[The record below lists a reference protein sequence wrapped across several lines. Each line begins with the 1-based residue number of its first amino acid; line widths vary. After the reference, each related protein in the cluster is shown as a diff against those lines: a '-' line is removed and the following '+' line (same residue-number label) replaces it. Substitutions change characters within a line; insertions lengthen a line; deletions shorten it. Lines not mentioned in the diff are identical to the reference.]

1 MAEHFHLNSPGGII
15 AIMPAYILGIDA
27 AWTAHQPAGVAL
39 LRVCK
44 NAKPQL
50 IALGRSYDEFLASG
64 PHAKIVWCTR
74 VRGCLPPI
82 DALLSHCRKLCGDL
96 PQIVALDIPLA
107 RTPLNGRRP
116 CDNAV
121 TSAYVS
127 RGAGTHTPSALR
139 PGPISKSLFQQLHKA
154 GYEWHTQGKARGA
167 ARVFIETYPH
177 PAIIELMQLRM
188 RLAYKTSRVS
198 QYWPEAN
205 SRTRWQR
212 LCKNLDALRLALA
225 DQINGIQNLIPS
237 ANFLFKNGNKARLKH
252 LEDSLDAVV
261 CAWIGY
267 QFWRGKALAY
277 GNNEAAIWLPAP
289 DFRSKKLAKA
299 SKI

>member
-1 MAEHFHLNSPGGII
+1 
-15 AIMPAYILGIDA
+15 MPAHILGIDA
-27 AWTAHQPAGVAL
+27 AWTAHQPSGVAL
-39 LRVCK
+39 LRARR
-44 NAKPQL
+44 NAKPKL
-50 IALGRSYDEFLASG
+50 IALGRSYDEFLTSG
-64 PHAKIVWCTR
+64 PHAKVDWRTR

-82 DALLSHCRKLCGDL
+82 DALLSHCKKLTREL

-107 RTPLNGRRP
+107 AKPLTGRRP

-139 PGPISKSLFQQLHKA
+139 PGPISKSLFHQLSKA
-154 GYEWHTQGKARGA
+154 GYEWHTQGKAGHA

-198 QYWPEAN
+198 QYWPEAK
-205 SRTRWQR
+205 SRTRWLR
-212 LCKNLDALRLALA
+212 LCKNLDALRLALI
-225 DQINGIQNLIPS
+225 DEIDGLENLIPS
-237 ANFLFKNGNKARLKH
+237 ANFLLKNGNKARLKH
-252 LEDSLDAVV
+252 LEDALDAVV

-267 QFWRGKALAY
+267 QFWRGNALAY
-277 GNNEAAIWLPAP
+277 GNEQAAIWLPAP
-289 DFRSKKLAKA
+289 DFRSKKLAMP

>member
-1 MAEHFHLNSPGGII
+1 
-15 AIMPAYILGIDA
+15 MPAYILGIDA
-27 AWTAHQPAGVAL
+27 AWTAHQPSGVAL
-39 LRVCK
+39 LRVRR
-44 NAKPQL
+44 NAKPEL
-50 IALGRSYDEFLASG
+50 IALGRSYDEFLTSG
-64 PHAKIVWCTR
+64 PQAKIAWRTR

-82 DALLSHCRKLCGDL
+82 DALLSHCKKLTGAL

-107 RTPLNGRRP
+107 RKPLNGRRP

-127 RGAGTHTPSALR
+127 RGAGTHTPSAVR
-139 PGPISKSLFQQLHKA
+139 PGPISKSLFQQLRKA
-154 GYEWHTQGKARGA
+154 GYQWHTQGKAGQT

-177 PAIIELMQLRM
+177 PAIIELMQLPM

-212 LCKNLDALRLALA
+212 LCKNLDALRLALV
-225 DQINGIQNLIPS
+225 DEINGLENLIPS
-237 ANFLFKNGNKARLKH
+237 AKVLLKNGNKAQLKH

-261 CAWIGY
+261 CCWIGY
-267 QFWRGKALAY
+267 QFWRGHALAY
-277 GNNEAAIWLPAP
+277 GNEQSAIWLPTP
-289 DFRSKKLAKA
+289 DFRSKKLAMP

>member
-1 MAEHFHLNSPGGII
+1 
-15 AIMPAYILGIDA
+15 MPAHILGIDA
-27 AWTAHQPAGVAL
+27 AWTAHQPSGVAL
-39 LRVCK
+39 LRVRK
-44 NAKPQL
+44 NAKPEL
-50 IALGRSYDEFLASG
+50 IALGRSYDEFLAGGSS
-64 PHAKIVWCTR
+64 AKIDWRTR

-82 DALLSHCRKLCGDL
+82 GALLSHCQKLTGAL
-96 PQIVALDIPLA
+96 PQIAALDIPLA
-107 RTPLNGRRP
+107 REPLNGRRP

-139 PGPISKSLFQQLHKA
+139 PGPISKSLFQQLRKA

-177 PAIIELMQLRM
+177 PAIIELMQLHM

-205 SRTRWQR
+205 SRIRWQR
-212 LCKNLDALRLALA
+212 LCKNLDALRLALTDEIA
-225 DQINGIQNLIPS
+225 SIENLIPS
-237 ANFLFKNGNKARLKH
+237 AQAVHQNGNKARLKH
-252 LEDSLDAVV
+252 LEDALDAVV

-277 GNNEAAIWLPAP
+277 GNNEATIWLPAP
-289 DFRSKKLAKA
+289 DFRSKKLAMP

>member
-1 MAEHFHLNSPGGII
+1 
-15 AIMPAYILGIDA
+15 MPAHILGIDA
-27 AWTAHQPAGVAL
+27 AWTAHQPSGVAL
-39 LRVCK
+39 LRVRK
-44 NAKPQL
+44 NAKPEL
-50 IALGRSYDEFLASG
+50 IALGRSYDEFLGSEA
-64 PHAKIVWCTR
+64 HAEIDWRTR

-82 DALLSHCRKLCGDL
+82 DALLTRCKKLTGEL

-107 RTPLNGRRP
+107 AKPLNGRRP

-139 PGPISKSLFQQLHKA
+139 PGPISKSLFQQLCKA
-154 GYEWHTQGKARGA
+154 GYEWYTHGAAKRA

-188 RLAYKTSRVS
+188 RLAYKTSRLS
-198 QYWPEAN
+198 QYWSEAK
-205 SRTRWQR
+205 SRTRWLR
-212 LCKNLDALRLALA
+212 LCKNLDALRRALA
-225 DQINGIQNLIPS
+225 DEIDGLENLIPS
-237 ANFLFKNGNKARLKH
+237 AKILLKNGNKARLKH
-252 LEDSLDAVV
+252 LEDALDAVV

-267 QFWRGKALAY
+267 QFWRGRARPY
-277 GNNEAAIWLPAP
+277 GNQEAAIWLPAP
-289 DFRSKKLAKA
+289 DFRSKKLVMA

>member
-1 MAEHFHLNSPGGII
+1 
-15 AIMPAYILGIDA
+15 MPAHILGIDA
-27 AWTAHQPAGVAL
+27 AWTAHQPSGVAL
-39 LRVCK
+39 LRARR
-44 NAKPQL
+44 NAKPKL
-50 IALGRSYDEFLASG
+50 IALGRSYDEFLTSG
-64 PHAKIVWCTR
+64 PHAKIDWRTR

-82 DALLSHCRKLCGDL
+82 DALLSHCKKLTGEL

-107 RTPLNGRRP
+107 AKPLNGRRP

-139 PGPISKSLFQQLHKA
+139 PGPISKSLFHQLSKA
-154 GYEWHTQGKARGA
+154 GYAWHTQGKVRRA

-198 QYWPEAN
+198 QYWPEAK
-205 SRTRWQR
+205 SRTRWLR
-212 LCKNLDALRLALA
+212 LCKNLDALRRALA
-225 DQINGIQNLIPS
+225 DEIDGLENLIPT
-237 ANFLFKNGNKARLKH
+237 AKILLKNGNKARLKH
-252 LEDSLDAVV
+252 LEDALDAVV
-261 CAWIGY
+261 CAWIGH
-267 QFWRGKALAY
+267 QFWRGNALAY
-277 GNNEAAIWLPAP
+277 GNEQAAIWLPVP
-289 DFRSKKLAKA
+289 DFRSKKLVMP